1 MSSSISSCGHPLSC
15 IDPRVIFADFVCQI
29 RKLFIIKNMN
39 AHNYR
44 WLLVF
49 FMLWLPLQAAA
60 AAVLSVCVQEKNF
73 IHQHDS
79 ATITSDS
86 HHHDACHKQTAENT
100 TDHWLDSLPCD
111 DTSCDAYSNTPILSD
126 YTGPVLVDNI
136 SAVIS
141 LNSGFT
147 SFIPEQPQHPPLPAS
162 L

>member
-73 IHQHDS
+73 IHQHDP
-79 ATITSDS
+79 ATITIDS
-86 HHHDACHKQTAENT
+86 HHHDSCHKQSAENT
-100 TDHWLDSLPCD
+100 TDHLIASLPCD
-111 DTSCDAYSNTPILSD
+111 DSACDAYGNTPILPG
-126 YTGPVLVDNI
+126 YIAPVLANVI
-136 SAVIS
+136 SAVTS
-141 LNSGFT
+141 YDCGFV
-147 SFIPEQPQHPPLPAS
+147 SFVPEQPQHPPLPAS